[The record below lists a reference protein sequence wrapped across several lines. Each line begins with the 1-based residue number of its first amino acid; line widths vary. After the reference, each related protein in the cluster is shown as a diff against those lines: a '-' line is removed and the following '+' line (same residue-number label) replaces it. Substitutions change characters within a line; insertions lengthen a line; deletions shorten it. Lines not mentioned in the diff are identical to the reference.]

1 MKLMAPLYTSTHYS
15 PMANRPAYKIFHPEN
30 DYLRPVGAMREDTTE
45 KGDSKLSLQLDVLPV
60 NFSGRLIALESKE
73 EEKQKAA

>member
-1 MKLMAPLYTSTHYS
+1 MAK
-15 PMANRPAYKIFHPEN
+15 RPAFKIFHPED
-30 DYLRPVGAMREDTTE
+30 DYLRPVGVIWKDQTE
-45 KGDSKLSLQLDVLPV
+45 KGEPKLSIQLDVLPV